1 MIKWQVQILYKIINW
16 DIPQSITKLM
26 LETEIPTQLITQ
38 VNSVDQW
45 DKLVQLISLPSNTI
59 PKGLLENAN
68 LKL

>member
-1 MIKWQVQILYKIINW
+1 
-16 DIPQSITKLM
+16 M

-38 VNSVDQW
+38 VNSMDQW
-45 DKLVQLISLPSNTI
+45 DKLVLLINLPSNTI